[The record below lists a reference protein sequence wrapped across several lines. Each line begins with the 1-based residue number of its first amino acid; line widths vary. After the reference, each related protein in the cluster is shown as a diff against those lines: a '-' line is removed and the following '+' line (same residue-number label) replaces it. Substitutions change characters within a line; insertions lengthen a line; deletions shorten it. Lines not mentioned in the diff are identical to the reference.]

1 MTKSR
6 LFKRIAQ
13 SFPNL
18 TTKLREAGMEIEP
31 EAFVK
36 KTFLSAF
43 YLTTMIMFIAALVL
57 IKTRGISAWFYVLV
71 PVVFALLFLYFM
83 KLPDVKA
90 LVKRRSL
97 DSEVL
102 DATRYL
108 IIELESS
115 IPLYES
121 IDGVARSFDKIGVV
135 FYEIITEVN
144 TGTDMEVAISTVA
157 NFTPSEKVRR
167 VLWQILNSLQTG
179 ANVGTALKEIVDQIA
194 REQLVESRV
203 YGRKLNPIAMF
214 YMMIA
219 VIIPSLGVTMLTV
232 LSSFV
237 SIRIELLF
245 LILLAV
251 GLGLIQFMFLA
262 VIKSSRP
269 AVHI

>member
-1 MTKSR
+1 MTAQI
-6 LFKRIAQ
+6 FKRIAQ
-13 SFPNL
+13 SFPSL
-18 TTKLREAGMEIEP
+18 RAKLKEAGMEDDP
-31 EAFVK
+31 EDFVR
-36 KTFLSAF
+36 KTFMSAF
-43 YLTTMIMFIAALVL
+43 YLTTLIMFIAALVL
-57 IKTRGISAWFYVLV
+57 IKTSGVNIYFYIVI
-71 PVVFALLFLYFM
+71 PVIFLLLFLYFM

-90 LVKRRSL
+90 LVKKRAL

-115 IPLYES
+115 IPLYQS
-121 IDGVARSFDKIGVV
+121 IDGVARSFEKIGPV
-135 FYEIITEVN
+135 FYDIITEVN
-144 TGTDMEVAISTVA
+144 TGTDMELAITGVAEY
-157 NFTPSEKVRR
+157 TPSEKVRR

-179 ANVGTALKEIVDQIA
+179 ADVGTALKEIVDQIA
-194 REQLVESRV
+194 REQLVEIRG

-237 SIRIELLF
+237 SIRIGLSF
-245 LILLAV
+245 LIILAI
-251 GLGLIQFMFLA
+251 GLGLMQFMFLA